1 MASFHLNRRAL
12 LQGGAL
18 ALGATAF
25 QLPLSGRALASPA
38 PAADLV
44 AAAKRER
51 VLNTIALSPDWAFG
65 KLMKDF
71 AARYGVEVN
80 PTNPEGS
87 SAEELQA
94 IRSLKG
100 QERAPD
106 CVDLA
111 PSFARQAV
119 SEGLLQP
126 YKVATWDD
134 IPASVKDAEGHY
146 NGCYY
151 GIISFAANK
160 AVVGTV
166 PRAWADLLKP
176 DYRGMVAMGGNPMRD
191 GSAFAAVM
199 AAALAHGGSFDDIAP
214 GVEFFARLA
223 AAGNYNPAQT
233 DKGTMVSGQTP
244 IALRWNYLNL
254 SIRDEEAGRTEFEVV
269 VPNDGAPYGNYYVQG
284 ISAFAPHP
292 NLARLWQDYL
302 FSDEGQLG
310 FLAAYAHP
318 IRFGRMLE
326 TGTVPEAILARLPSP
341 EAYKQV
347 RFASQAQLDKAKQVV
362 ADLWP
367 REVKI

>member
-1 MASFHLNRRAL
+1 MASFSISRRAL
-12 LQGGAL
+12 LGGGSL
-18 ALGATAF
+18 ALGAALLNPRMSGPAF
-25 QLPLSGRALASPA
+25 ASPA
-38 PAADLV
+38 PLADLV
-44 AAAKRER
+44 AAAQREK
-51 VLNTIALSPDWAFG
+51 VLNTIALSPNWVFG
-65 KLMKDF
+65 KLMTDF
-71 AARYGVEVN
+71 AAQYGVEVN

-100 QERAPD
+100 QDRAPD
-106 CVDLA
+106 SLDLA

-119 SEGLLQP
+119 SEGLLAP
-126 YKVATWDD
+126 YKVATFGE
-134 IPASVKDAEGHY
+134 IPDSVKDADGRFT
-146 NGCYY
+146 GCYY
-151 GIISFAANK
+151 GIISFAVNK

-166 PRAWADLLKP
+166 PQSWADLLKA

-199 AAALAHGGSFDDIAP
+199 AASLANGGSFDDITP

-244 IALRWNYLNL
+244 IALRWDYLNL
-254 SIRDEEAGRTEFEVV
+254 TIRDEEAGRTPFEVI
-269 VPNDGAPYGNYYVQG
+269 VPKDGAPFGNYYVQG

-292 NLARLWQDYL
+292 NLARLWQEFL

-310 FLAAYAHP
+310 FLAGYAHP
-318 IRFGRMLE
+318 MRFGSMLDQ
-326 TGTVPEAILARLPSP
+326 GVVPKAILDRLPSP

-367 REVKI
+367 KEVRI